1 MLMLMSNGVDVDWS
15 VISVVDP
22 EERGGA
28 FAYTVGL
35 AERGLCELHV
45 WARPTHGQDPGLDF
59 ELSPRDMQHVLG
71 RGAEGQVLG
80 SFGPGSTFT
89 IPFDGGTSEGHFSAG
104 LPLPRE
110 QLDAFQAAPGA
121 MVIPVRWE
129 LRRPPEGPLLDAD
142 PTTAARIRAQ
152 THRFSSEAEPQ
163 IAIDTSAHQRFGPWT
178 PAVTALSATLRR
190 RPEHVV
196 DEIEEH
202 AGAIR
207 HEMSATLPV
216 IKAAARMAGRSEVVE
231 HCCSRAQEDALMI
244 AAEGVDMTDDG
255 DGIDPYEYR
264 RSVQRA
270 TTTALSIS
278 YAAVATWDLLDDATA
293 ARALT
298 VVDAILTNID

>member
-1 MLMLMSNGVDVDWS
+1 MLMSNGVDVDWS
-15 VISVVDP
+15 VISVFDP

-59 ELSPRDMQHVLG
+59 ELSPRDMQYVLN
-71 RGAEGQVLG
+71 RSAEGQVLG
-80 SFGPGSTFT
+80 SFGPGSTFA
-89 IPFDGGTSEGHFSAG
+89 IYFDGGSSEGCFSAG
-104 LPLPRE
+104 LPLPKE
-110 QLDAFQAAPGA
+110 QLDAHQAAPGA
-121 MVIPVRWE
+121 MVIPIRWE
-129 LRRPPEGPLLDAD
+129 LRRPPEGQNLDVD
-142 PTTAARIRAQ
+142 PVIAARIRTQ
-152 THRFSSEAEPQ
+152 THRFSSEVEPQ
-163 IAIDTSAHQRFGPWT
+163 ITIDTSAHQRFGPWT
-178 PAVTALSATLRR
+178 PAVEALSATLRR

-196 DEIEEH
+196 YEIGGP
-202 AGAIR
+202 AGVIR

-216 IKAAARMAGRSEVVE
+216 ITAAARSAGRSKAIE
-231 HCCSRAQEDALMI
+231 HCRSRAHEDALMI

-264 RSVQRA
+264 RSIQRA
-270 TTTALSIS
+270 TTHALSIS

-298 VVDAILTNID
+298 VVDAIFANVD